1 MQPVD
6 YTTLIASLWE
16 LRRDWLPA
24 RLEQVF
30 QRDRFTVYLCLRTID
45 RRGWLGISWHPQA
58 ARLCVGAA
66 PPKEPDTFTFSQ
78 QLLHQLKGLALVSF
92 AEVAPWERVVDLQF
106 ARRPGD
112 PPLWHLYVEIMGKYS
127 NAILTTA
134 DGTIVTAAHQVSAQQ
149 SRVRPIQTGDRYS
162 APPKLT
168 EATPQPTESFDR
180 WWERV
185 SLIPGPISRQLLK
198 TYRGLSSPLV
208 KSLLTAAEIDP
219 QQPVETLELAGQRRL
234 FEVWQGWLKRLEMGD
249 FAPGWT
255 EAGYDVLG
263 WQEQRS
269 APSVQDLLD
278 RYYGD
283 RLDREAFQRLWQQL
297 RQKVSNLAS
306 KLRKK
311 VEEFTDRLAQ
321 SAEADQFRSRADL
334 LMAHLHHWEPGLDQI
349 SLPDFETGA
358 PVTIALDPAKTGV
371 QNAQQ
376 LYKKYQ
382 KLDRSRSA
390 IEPLLL
396 AARSEL
402 AYLEEVEE
410 SLSEFEDY
418 GGPEDLSALEE
429 IRDELVQE
437 GYLEDPGYRRAL
449 PDPGEGFRKFTTP
462 SGYEVW
468 IGRNNAQNDRL
479 SFRLA
484 TAYDLWF
491 HAQEIPGSHV
501 LLRMPAGSQPDRAD
515 LQFTADLAARY
526 SRARQAE
533 QVPVIYTEPRHLYK
547 PKGAKPG
554 LVIYKHERVIWGQP
568 QRSLAG

>member
-6 YTTLIASLWE
+6 YTTLVASLKE

-30 QRDRFTVYLCLRTID
+30 QRDRFTVYLCLRTIE
-45 RRGWLGISWHPQA
+45 RRGWLGICWHPQA
-58 ARLCVGAA
+58 ARLCVGAS

-78 QLLHQLKGLALVSF
+78 QLLHQLKGLALVAF
-92 AEVAPWERVVDLQF
+92 AEVTPWERVVDLQF
-106 ARRPGD
+106 AQRPGD

-162 APPKLT
+162 LPPKLT
-168 EATPQPTESFDR
+168 EATPSLDEPFDR

-185 SLIPGPISRQLLK
+185 SLIPGGLSEQLLK

-208 KSLLTAAEIDP
+208 RSLLVAADLDP
-219 QQPVETLELAGQRRL
+219 RVTVSEVDQAAQQRL
-234 FEVWQGWLKRLEMGD
+234 FGSWHRWLKALDTGE

-255 EAGYDVLG
+255 DTGYSVLG

-269 APSVQDLLD
+269 ADSVQQLLD

-283 RLDREAFQRLWQQL
+283 RLNQDSFQRLLQQL
-297 RQKVSNLAS
+297 RQKVANLAG

-311 VEEFTDRLAQ
+311 VAEFVDRLAQ
-321 SAEADQFRSRADL
+321 STEAEGMRSRADL
-334 LMAHLHHWEPGLDQI
+334 LMAHLHEWQPGMSVIALT
-349 SLPDFETGA
+349 DFETGQ
-358 PVTIALDPAKTGV
+358 PVEITLDPAKTGV

-390 IEPLLL
+390 IEPLLA
-396 AARSEL
+396 AAREEL
-402 AYLEEVEE
+402 AYLEQVEE
-410 SLSEFEDY
+410 ALSEFDHY
-418 GGPEDLSALEE
+418 SGIDDLSALEE

-437 GYLEDPGYRRAL
+437 GYLADPGYRRAVS
-449 PDPGEGFRKFTTP
+449 DPGEGFRKFSTP
-462 SGYEVW
+462 SGYEIW

-501 LLRMPAGSQPDRAD
+501 LLRMPPGAVPDRPD
-515 LQFTADLAARY
+515 LQYAADLAARY
-526 SRARQAE
+526 SRARQAD

-554 LVIYKHERVIWGQP
+554 LVVYKHERVIWGEP
-568 QRSLAG
+568 NRSTSL

>member
-6 YTTLIASLWE
+6 YTTLVASLQE

-58 ARLCVGAA
+58 ARLCAGAA

-78 QLLHQLKGLALVSF
+78 QLLHQLKGLALVAF

-162 APPKLT
+162 LPPKLT
-168 EATPQPTESFDR
+168 EATPNPEEPFDR

-185 SLIPGPISRQLLK
+185 SLIPGAVSAQLLK
-198 TYRGLSSPLV
+198 TYRGLSTPLAR
-208 KSLLTAAEIDP
+208 SILAAAELDP
-219 QQPVETLELAGQRRL
+219 QQPVQDLDSAAQQRL
-234 FEVWQGWLKRLEMGD
+234 FAAWHRWLTVLATGE

-255 EAGYDVLG
+255 EAGYSVLG

-269 APSVQDLLD
+269 AESVQQMLD

-283 RLDREAFQRLWQQL
+283 RLNQETFQRLLQQL
-297 RQKVSNLAS
+297 RQKVANLLG
-306 KLRKK
+306 KIRKK
-311 VEEFTDRLAQ
+311 VAEFADRLAQ
-321 SAEADQFRSRADL
+321 SADSELFRSRADL
-334 LMAHLHHWEPGLDQI
+334 LMAHLHEWQPGMGAIVLT
-349 SLPDFETGA
+349 DFETGA
-358 PVTIALDPAKTGV
+358 PVTIPLDPAKTGV

-390 IEPLLL
+390 IEPLL
-396 AARSEL
+396 AEAREEL
-402 AYLEEVEE
+402 IYLEQVDEA
-410 SLSEFEDY
+410 LSEFDRY
-418 GGPEDLSALEE
+418 GGPDDLSALEE

-437 GYLEDPGYRRAL
+437 RYLDDPGYRRETS
-449 PDPGEGFRKFTTP
+449 DPGEGFRKFATP
-462 SGYEVW
+462 GGYEVW

-484 TAYDLWF
+484 NAYDLWF

-501 LLRMPAGSQPDRAD
+501 LLRMPAGAVPDRAD

-554 LVIYKHERVIWGQP
+554 LVVYKHERVIWGQP
-568 QRSLAG
+568 NRSI